1 MQPVYTE
8 EWSYIIVHLWLEP
21 VLKSITECEDLQ
33 QLTKLRELL
42 KATVEGLMENGS
54 MQNSSLIKYA
64 LEMMEDGEKQL
75 EKEKEEKRVRE
86 EEAGIWVTEASSQR
100 TTSDGRAQLMVEEE
114 VKLTGVDR
122 NEKERKRVNKNSK
135 EELMGFRITSPIGWF
150 ISLIVTE
157 SRY

>member
-100 TTSDGRAQLMVEEE
+100 TSSDGRAQLMVEEE

-135 EELMGFRITSPIGWF
+135 EELMGFALQVRSGGL
-150 ISLIVTE
+150 SH
-157 SRY
+157 S

>member
-1 MQPVYTE
+1 M
-8 EWSYIIVHLWLEP
+8 WLDP
-21 VLKSITECEDLQ
+21 VLKNITTCEDLQ

-42 KATVEGLMENGS
+42 KATVQGLMENTS
-54 MQNSSLIKYA
+54 VQVTALMKYV
-64 LEMMEDGEKQL
+64 LMIMEDGEKQI

-100 TTSDGRAQLMVEEE
+100 TTSDGRAQLMVENE

-135 EELMGFRITSPIGWF
+135 EELMGFA
-150 ISLIVTE
+150 LQVIVWDMDKV
-157 SRY
+157 

>member
-1 MQPVYTE
+1 M
-8 EWSYIIVHLWLEP
+8 WLDP
-21 VLKSITECEDLQ
+21 VLKNITTCEDLQ

-42 KATVEGLMENGS
+42 KATVQGLMENTS
-54 MQNSSLIKYA
+54 VQDTALMKYV
-64 LEMMEDGEKQL
+64 LMIMEDGEKQI

-100 TTSDGRAQLMVEEE
+100 TTSDGRAQLMVENE

-135 EELMGFRITSPIGWF
+135 EELMGFA
-150 ISLIVTE
+150 LQVIVWDMDKL
-157 SRY
+157 